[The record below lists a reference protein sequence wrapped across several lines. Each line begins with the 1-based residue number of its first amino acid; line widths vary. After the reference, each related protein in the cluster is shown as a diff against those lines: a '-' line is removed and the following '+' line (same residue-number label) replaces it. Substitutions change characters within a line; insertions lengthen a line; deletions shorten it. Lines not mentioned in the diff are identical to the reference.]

1 MNFYLIETIQSS
13 EPSSRLKNNKNTFS
27 LEEPRIAPVI
37 ANPAIVHTFMTS
49 TKNNQSCNIW
59 IKISINTISENK

>member
-13 EPSSRLKNNKNTFS
+13 EPCSRLKNNKNTFS

-37 ANPAIVHTFMTS
+37 DNPAIVHTFMTS
-49 TKNNQSCNIW
+49 TKNNQLVIYG
-59 IKISINTISENK
+59 

>member
-37 ANPAIVHTFMTS
+37 ANPVIVHTFMTS
-49 TKNNQSCNIW
+49 TKNNPSCDIW